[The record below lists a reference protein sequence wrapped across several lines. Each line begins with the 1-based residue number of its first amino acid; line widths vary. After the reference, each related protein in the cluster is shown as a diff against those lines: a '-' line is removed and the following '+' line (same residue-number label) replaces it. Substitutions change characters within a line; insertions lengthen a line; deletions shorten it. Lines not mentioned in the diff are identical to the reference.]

1 MKRVIVIISV
11 VVILVVAGLVVAFTT
26 SRGKNNKEVP
36 IKTEVAK
43 RGDFVIKINATGN
56 LESLLSVEVK
66 SNVEGEIKKLDV
78 KDGELVQKGQVLLK
92 INDEQIRE
100 EMKQVEANVSA
111 ARAQLDQAKSSLAI
125 KQKQLDSDLQQQK
138 DAVIQSQTSLNVAK
152 ATTLQQIA
160 QQETDIQNTKGNM
173 EQDNIALKQA
183 QISLKQTEITLSDLK
198 QSESAAK
205 VDLDNAE
212 SELKRNQELYE
223 KKYIPKKSLE
233 DAQAA
238 YANSSSR
245 YESAQKKVQSQD
257 ETINSQ
263 KETITMR
270 EQAVQMRKTTLE
282 FNEQNLKLLKQTRV
296 AQEEQATTALKI
308 AQTRLKQLQDNIN
321 DEKDISRFSLESA
334 KANLLKVESTLT
346 NVKERLGW
354 TTIVAPMSGIVINLA
369 IEEGEIVTSGRSAFS
384 QSPALMQVV
393 DLSQMVVKTYIN
405 EVDMEKLSLGQKA
418 EVRTR
423 AYAGK
428 SYKGEV
434 REVAPSGLPR
444 DNIIYFEVVIAVLG
458 SPQELRPGM
467 TADVDI
473 IVEERKDALLLP
485 IVAVKTEQ
493 SSTALLAVSEKDFSK
508 LKMDQS
514 VELENDRGS
523 KLQGKISK
531 LMSENKEGN
540 VAVTLASAKRGAR
553 PGKTTF
559 KLIVDG
565 KNIPDVTADVTSKK
579 ESYVMLMPKG
589 KEKESNGNGSVVKGI
604 RTLVDIG
611 EQNDSDIEIL
621 KGLNAGDKVIIEA
634 EQPENGQQNGQQQRG
649 R

>member
-183 QISLKQTEITLSDLK
+183 QISLKQTEITLSDVK
-198 QSESAAK
+198 QAESAAK
-205 VDLDNAE
+205 VDMDNAQ

-405 EVDMEKLSLGQKA
+405 EVGMEKLSLGQKA